1 MEGSQNG
8 YGSYF
13 SPANFADA
21 QDTSGAGL
29 DGEFSGSADFVS
41 MSVAMENLSVATMNI
56 IEGEL
61 VDNNKQ
67 TADDTNRTKMCYN
80 NIKNKIVMIGAAG
93 HLAQIESFLQPVP
106 EGTAYKKIKDL
117 AATLNR
123 DDFNGFSKDFFKD
136 VDIDISG
143 SSFFTDDIGMDLVTF
158 RDALKKVN
166 AEYDTAYFNLFEAD
180 EELSKSIAK
189 FTKVTKQID
198 NLLALD
204 INDASLDVYG
214 SFNKYMSVFFK
225 DQKIKERFDAFVVAR
240 KRFIV
245 YRDIVL
251 TCQRAIKRTDEPTE
265 CSPCVICME
274 NPVKTAFVPC
284 GHTFCLQCS
293 NKNLMTCYICRT
305 KITSRLK
312 LYFN

>member
-8 YGSYF
+8 FGSCF
-13 SPANFADA
+13 SPANFTDA
-21 QDTSGAGL
+21 QDTSNGL
-29 DGEFSGSADFVS
+29 DREFSGSTDFVS
-41 MSVAMENLSVATMNI
+41 MSLAMENLSVATMNLI
-56 IEGEL
+56 QEEL
-61 VDNNKQ
+61 VNKNMPNN
-67 TADDTNRTKMCYN
+67 DENSRTKKSYS
-80 NIKNKIVMIGAAG
+80 NIKNRIVMIGAAG
-93 HLAQIESFLQPVP
+93 HLAQIETFLKPVL
-106 EGTAYKKIKDL
+106 EGEAYKKIKDL

-123 DDFNGFSKDFFKD
+123 DNFNGFSNDFFKD
-136 VDIDISG
+136 IDIDISG
-143 SSFFTDDIGMDLVTF
+143 AAFFTDDIGMDLSTF

-166 AEYDTAYFNLFEAD
+166 AEYDTAYFNLFESD
-180 EELSKSIAK
+180 DQLCKSISK
-189 FTKVTKQID
+189 FTKLTEQID

-204 INDASLDVYG
+204 INDASLDVYE

-225 DQKIKERFDAFVVAR
+225 DQKIKERFDAFIIAR
-240 KRFIV
+240 KKFVV

-251 TCQRAIKRTDEPTE
+251 TCQRAVKRTDEPTE

-293 NKNLMTCYICRT
+293 NKNLTTCYICRT